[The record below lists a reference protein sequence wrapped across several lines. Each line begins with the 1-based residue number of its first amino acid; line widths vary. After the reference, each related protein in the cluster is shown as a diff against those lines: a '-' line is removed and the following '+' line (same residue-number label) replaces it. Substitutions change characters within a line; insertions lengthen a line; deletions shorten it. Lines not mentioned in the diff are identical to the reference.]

1 MCHELVIKQ
10 YVYEAESWGR
20 MLAFFLRENVSFKTR
35 LAEIVNY
42 NLNPDDLE
50 IAEKFQEEFIS
61 QDRII
66 SFLSDELHQQSKLL
80 ERDLYED
87 GELFKEVMRNQK
99 KLRRDLKKAEQLFG
113 KVKEDFDGYLNDN
126 FSFSGV
132 QL

>member
-1 MCHELVIKQ
+1 MTPTLGSPFGD
-10 YVYEAESWGR
+10 AG
-20 MLAFFLRENVSFKTR
+20 LLGDA
-35 LAEIVNY
+35 
-42 NLNPDDLE
+42 DDVV
-50 IAEKFQEEFIS
+50 AAVGAK
-61 QDRII
+61 
-66 SFLSDELHQQSKLL
+66 
-80 ERDLYED
+80 D